1 MKNPRQI
8 KSKLRQLVAVQKPR
22 DTIIAAYAFGSCLR
36 EDFKDRSDIDL
47 AFLIPHAVYREDPLK
62 AIAPAH
68 ILAAEI
74 GLALDRETDVTILN
88 SASLEMAFE
97 IITHGECIY
106 ESDSE
111 DRIQHELKV
120 KGMYYDFKPF
130 IDDLR
135 AKRLKGLSSH
145 RGRV

>member
-1 MKNPRQI
+1 MRNSHQI
-8 KSKLRQLVAVQKPR
+8 KSRLQQLLAVQEPR
-22 DTIIAAYAFGSCLR
+22 DSIVAAYAFGSCLR

-47 AFLIPHAVYREDPLK
+47 AFLVPHAAYREDPLK

-97 IITHGECIY
+97 IITRGECIY
-106 ESDSE
+106 ESGAE
-111 DRIQHELKV
+111 DRVIYELKV

-130 IDDLR
+130 IDELR
-135 AKRLKGLSSH
+135 AGRMKGLSS
-145 RGRV
+145 RGRRA